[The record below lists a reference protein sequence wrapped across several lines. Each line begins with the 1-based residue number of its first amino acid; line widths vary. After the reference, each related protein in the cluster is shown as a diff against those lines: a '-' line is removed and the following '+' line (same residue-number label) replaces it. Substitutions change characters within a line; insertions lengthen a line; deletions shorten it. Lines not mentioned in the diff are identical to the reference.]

1 MVCGDGDAGNFDES
15 SWHGEKHGAG
25 AISYLCRRLDR
36 RVVEGSE
43 SVILPKSL
51 AAQIDEAIDNDIR
64 WGIEYAHSREVM
76 KDLAQR
82 ESEQC
87 ELFEE
92 EI

>member
-1 MVCGDGDAGNFDES
+1 M
-15 SWHGEKHGAG
+15 
-25 AISYLCRRLDR
+25 
-36 RVVEGSE
+36 
-43 SVILPKSL
+43 ILPKSL